1 MTLSGVIPPVITPL
15 TDDGSLDLPALERL
29 LERLIAAGVGGL
41 FMLGTSGEGPWLKR
55 EQQIKVL
62 EVAVRVAA
70 GQVPVIAGVLEPST
84 GRVVEALSA
93 FENVGV
99 DALALTTPYYF
110 GVSDTAQLHHFER
123 VLEATNLPVV
133 LYNIPSA
140 THNSLSVET
149 VRQLARHPHVLGIK
163 DSTGD
168 REHFRRLL
176 ELKTAHDGFS
186 VLQGAEVAAGEALLA
201 GADGVVAGL
210 ANLEPEP
217 FVQMLEAARR
227 GDEARVRVLQARV
240 AALWE
245 LHTHGHWLSCLKY
258 AAHLRG
264 CGCGK
269 TLGLEELAP
278 DAQAQIA
285 DVLSLYQQGGTP

>member
-15 TDDGSLDLPALERL
+15 KDDGSLDLTGLERL
-29 LERLIAAGVGGL
+29 LERLVAAGVDGL
-41 FMLGTSGEGPWLKR
+41 FMLGSSGEGPWLRR
-55 EQQIKVL
+55 EQQREVL
-62 EVAVRVAA
+62 SAAVRVAA
-70 GQVPVIAGVLEPST
+70 GRVPVVAGVLEAST
-84 GRVVEALSA
+84 ARVVEVLPTFEALGVSA
-93 FENVGV
+93 F
-99 DALALTTPYYF
+99 ALTTPYYF
-110 GVSDTAQLHHFER
+110 GVSDEAQLRHFEK
-123 VLEATNLPVV
+123 VIGATHLPVV

-140 THNSLSVET
+140 THNPLSVET
-149 VRQLARHPHVLGIK
+149 VRRLAQNPQVVGIK

-168 REHFRRLL
+168 QEHFRGLL
-176 ELKTAHDGFS
+176 ELKTAREDFS

-210 ANLEPEP
+210 ANLEPEV
-217 FVQMLEAARR
+217 FVRMLEAARR

-264 CGCGK
+264 FGCGK